1 MLQAHTDTHI
11 YRTSHYPPPIACIH
25 KPRCCLPFLGCSPG
39 WDTQTVLW
47 VRSRCQ
53 FPKRKNR
60 NDGIQSSWSSGDRLL
75 AGTVVSK
82 ERSCGL
88 GLGSASAEAE
98 SLRVATPAV
107 HAQPGSQLPHSC
119 RSDQPACSPSAMTFS
134 HLRPHLEVARPL
146 QAAPPAPKLFPPIPL
161 TFEGTRGY
169 FAPSSTTDP
178 GDRCSSTQVWDLPSV
193 QRWEKVG
200 KVASQR
206 HHLSR
211 PALRLTFLCAREVAD
226 L

>member
-1 MLQAHTDTHI
+1 MH
-11 YRTSHYPPPIACIH
+11 
-25 KPRCCLPFLGCSPG
+25 
-39 WDTQTVLW
+39 TQTPL
-47 VRSRCQ
+47 
-53 FPKRKNR
+53 
-60 NDGIQSSWSSGDRLL
+60 LL
-75 AGTVVSK
+75 AISGMFS
-82 ERSCGL
+82 GL
-88 GLGSASAEAE
+88 GHSDCALGQIKVSIPKTQEQKRRHPKFLELWGQAPGRDSRQQREKLWFGSGVSFCRGAE